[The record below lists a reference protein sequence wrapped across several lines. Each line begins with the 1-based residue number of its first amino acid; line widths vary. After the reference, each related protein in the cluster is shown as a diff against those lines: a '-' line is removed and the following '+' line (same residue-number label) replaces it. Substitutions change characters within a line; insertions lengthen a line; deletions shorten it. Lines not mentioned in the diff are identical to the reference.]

1 MARALS
7 NDLRERVVAWHE
19 AGESIRAVA
28 ATFDLAPST
37 VSKWA
42 QRRRETGS
50 VAPKKIGGH
59 RRPLLEPHRPWIEA
73 RLQQTPE
80 LTLEGLRAEL
90 AGRGIRVSYGAV
102 QKFVKGIGLSFKKNR
117 LRQRAG
123 PA

>member
-7 NDLRERVVAWHE
+7 NDLRERVVARHE

-28 ATFDLAPST
+28 AVFDLAPST

-59 RRPLLEPHRPWIEA
+59 RRPLLEPHRTWIEA

-102 QKFVKGIGLSFKKNR
+102 QKFVKDIGLSFKKNR